1 MFTRKSALVAAL
13 VLGTAASAALAAAMD
28 ADVRARQEAMG
39 LIGSNVKKVTQMVKG
54 EVAFDAAGA
63 QAAFA
68 AIAEKADM
76 VPALFETRRTATR
89 KPRPRTRSGK
99 TGTISPPR
107 PARSRPPPRP
117 GRERRQPRRWPP
129 RWAPWAGACKACH
142 STYKE

>member
-28 ADVRARQEAMG
+28 PDVRARQEAMG

-76 VPALFETRRTATR
+76 VPALFENPSNSDPEAEAKDAIWENWDDFTA
-89 KPRPRTRSGK
+89 KAGASVD
-99 TGTISPPR
+99 SPEALAAAMGPL
-107 PARSRPPPRP
+107 
-117 GRERRQPRRWPP
+117 GE
-129 RWAPWAGACKACH
+129 ACKACH